1 MQDES
6 QIRSALLQGKPQVNF
21 SGLINHKCAWEE
33 VCHKEY
39 LVTLADGKIET
50 GYYFLLY
57 LEESH
62 NALVCLFSNK
72 NKIVVKDEAT
82 KKKNVIEKKERK
94 TKSLTQGTAE
104 MKISREF
111 LLAKKKVGPKLSILI
126 AVF

>member
-1 MQDES
+1 M
-6 QIRSALLQGKPQVNF
+6 
-21 SGLINHKCAWEE
+21 
-33 VCHKEY
+33 
-39 LVTLADGKIET
+39 
-50 GYYFLLY
+50 Y